1 MSFANEILDAIE
13 IMVKQVV
20 EDNATKIYTGICK
33 TIATSTCVLTINGK
47 DNTVKYYGGTPTV
60 GTVYQVFIPFG
71 NMSAAFIIVPG
82 AGGQDPETGVS
93 SVNGK
98 TGAVVLTASD
108 VGALPNT
115 TTIPTK
121 TSQLDNDSGF
131 IDSSALDGYAK
142 TTDIPTK
149 TSQLTNNSGFITA
162 NDVPVQS
169 VDGATG
175 AVVTNAVKTIAQTLT
190 DVQKRQVRVNIGAGT
205 SSFDGSYNSLSDKPT
220 IPTQTNQLENNSGF
234 ITSADV
240 PTKVSELENDSGY
253 ITDAALNGYAKT
265 NDIPTKVSQL
275 NNDSGYVDSTGAKNA
290 APVQSVDG
298 STGTVVTN
306 AVKTITQTLT
316 ATQKAQART
325 NIGAGTSSFD
335 GDYESLSNK
344 PTIPTKVSQLENDSN
359 YATES
364 QVNAKYT
371 KPTTGIPK
379 TDLASDVQ
387 GSLDK
392 ADTAL
397 QSAPVTSV
405 NTKTGA
411 VVLTQDDVGDG
422 STYVRTHNDFTDA
435 AKTQINTN
443 EDNIAILDSDMGVAQ
458 ADITTLKGNV
468 STLTTALGSK
478 QDVIAGGASTITDSN
493 LTANRALISNASGKV
508 AVSLVTSTELSYL
521 NGITSNIQTQL
532 DKKLESAPVTSVN
545 GKTGVVVLT
554 AADVGA
560 LSDTTIIPIV
570 NDATLDVQRN
580 GVSVGTF
587 TANASTDKTI
597 NITVPTKASDVGA
610 LPDTTSIPSK
620 TSELDNDSGFIT
632 SAQAPVTSVNT
643 KTGAVTLVKSDIGL
657 SNVDNVKQYSASN
670 PPPYPVTSVNG
681 QTGAVSLGASDVG
694 AVSTSDVT
702 TTLGTSTSKV
712 PSEKAVSDAL
722 SAAGA
727 GDMLKATYDPDGSV
741 ATAGGIPAYVEANG
755 GKIDTIKVN
764 GTAQP
769 IINKEV
775 NIAVP
780 TNNNQLINGSGYITA
795 SEAPVKSVNGQTGD
809 VTISAGIK
817 IVTSASQPIDMNTG
831 DFWYQ
836 EI

>member
-20 EDNATKIYTGICK
+20 EDNTTKIYTGICK

-93 SVNGK
+93 SANGK

-131 IDSSALDGYAK
+131 IDSSVLDGYAK
-142 TTDIPTK
+142 TTDIPTE

-162 NDVPVQS
+162 NDVPV
-169 VDGATG
+169 
-175 AVVTNAVKTIAQTLT
+175 K
-190 DVQKRQVRVNIGAGT
+190 
-205 SSFDGSYNSLSDKPT
+205 
-220 IPTQTNQLENNSGF
+220 
-234 ITSADV
+234 
-240 PTKVSELENDSGY
+240 
-253 ITDAALNGYAKT
+253 
-265 NDIPTKVSQL
+265 
-275 NNDSGYVDSTGAKNA
+275 
-290 APVQSVDG
+290 SVDG

-306 AVKTITQTLT
+306 AVKTTFQSLT
-316 ATQKAQART
+316 DAQKAQART

-554 AADVGA
+554 ATDVGA

-657 SNVDNVKQYSASN
+657 SNVDNVKQYSVSN

-702 TTLGTSTSKV
+702 TTLGTSTTKV

-764 GTAQP
+764 GTVQTITDKTVDITVP
-769 IINKEV
+769 ITKGDIGLGKVE
-775 NIAVP
+775 NIKQYSA
-780 TNNNQLINGSGYITA
+780 NNPPPY
-795 SEAPVKSVNGQTGD
+795 PVTSVNGQTGD
-809 VTISAGIK
+809 VTVSAELPEHLVKYDTLAPIETTDQINADTLQGHAASYFATGAEVSALSTIVDGNTDDITANAQNISTLQSNISTLQSSVNGKVSKSGDTMTGALIAQNNTNYSVAQVRNIIISTSDPSGGNSGDIWIK
-817 IVTSASQPIDMNTG
+817 YTP
-831 DFWYQ
+831 
-836 EI
+836 